1 MWGMY
6 AANDAGCALGFD
18 FTHLQNAYGVSIK
31 CTYGEQE
38 IDSIFKN
45 FINLNRNGL
54 SFTWDQIT
62 KKNKSG
68 LTKTRNR
75 FRMIWKIISSS
86 QIVLEPRILLIRM
99 SKKKR

>member
-1 MWGMY
+1 MY
-6 AANDAGCALGFD
+6 AANDAGCAVGFD
-18 FTHLQNAYGVSIK
+18 FTQLQNAYGVSIK

-38 IDSIFKN
+38 IDSSFKN

-75 FRMIWKIISSS
+75 FRMIWNIISSS
-86 QIVLEPRILLIRM
+86 RIVLEPRILLIRM